1 MQADFGLT
9 RGRSWVDLDS
19 TCSRQSIRNRLAF
32 DTDRPGSN
40 QTRSG
45 STRGV
50 DPDRPGIDQGSTR
63 SRRSIRDRS
72 GVDPDRSG
80 IDPGSIRIDRD
91 RSGVGPGSAWDRPSF
106 SPQSIRI
113 DRDQPGIEP
122 VPIRNDAPTQ
132 NTTGSDP
139 QSAFDQ
145 GFIWSRAGIDPG
157 LSIDTAIESVSHRA
171 RSPSGIDPG
180 SIRIDRSASTR
191 DPFGS
196 TRAAVGGRFGL
207 SRGLSGSIR
216 DRVRG
221 RTGSGSIR
229 IDAGSIRGR
238 PLDSSR
244 PAARSEPLRKSIRV
258 DPGFSQNRR
267 AVIGRPGTDPEST
280 GGSTR
285 GRPGIGGRSGID
297 GE

>member
-1 MQADFGLT
+1 MQSAVDLGSTRSRPESIQNRLALACRSGST
-9 RGRSWVDLDS
+9 WGGGGSIRDRPGPSRGRPAVGPRSGIDPGPIRIDQESTWCRFGIDAGRFRVDPGSILVDLDS

-80 IDPGSIRIDRD
+80 IDTGSIRIDRD

-113 DRDQPGIEP
+113 DRHQPGIEP

-132 NTTGSDP
+132 NTNG
-139 QSAFDQ
+139 
-145 GFIWSRAGIDPG
+145 R
-157 LSIDTAIESVSHRA
+157 HR
-171 RSPSGIDPG
+171 
-180 SIRIDRSASTR
+180 RIH
-191 DPFGS
+191 
-196 TRAAVGGRFGL
+196 
-207 SRGLSGSIR
+207 I
-216 DRVRG
+216 
-221 RTGSGSIR
+221 
-229 IDAGSIRGR
+229 
-238 PLDSSR
+238 
-244 PAARSEPLRKSIRV
+244 
-258 DPGFSQNRR
+258 
-267 AVIGRPGTDPEST
+267 
-280 GGSTR
+280 
-285 GRPGIGGRSGID
+285 
-297 GE
+297 